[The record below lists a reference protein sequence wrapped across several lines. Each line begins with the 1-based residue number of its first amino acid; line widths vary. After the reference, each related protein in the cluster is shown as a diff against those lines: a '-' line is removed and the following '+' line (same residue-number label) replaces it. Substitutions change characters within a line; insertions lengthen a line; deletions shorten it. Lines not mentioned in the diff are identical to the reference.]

1 MPNISRHQLLLLLL
15 GIGDQGESREGIGGI
30 TRLQKFLFLLEKEE
44 KLTPTANG
52 FEFTAYKAGPYSA
65 KLYDELELLENLDLI
80 KSDVV
85 AEASEAEAAEI
96 EELSFEDLM
105 GDAAEE
111 IGDKLVDGFGAA
123 DAFEERR
130 FSLTENG
137 LRKVKEMIESGEYK
151 PIVDGIRKIKS
162 KYGHYS
168 LSDLL
173 YYVYTKF
180 PEMTT
185 ESEIK
190 EKVLS
195 RRRKYDTY

>member
-1 MPNISRHQLLLLLL
+1 MANISRHQLLLLLL
-15 GIGDQGESREGIGGI
+15 GIGEHGESIEGIGGT

-44 KLTPTANG
+44 KFAPSKNG
-52 FEFTAYKAGPYSA
+52 FEFSAYKAGPYSY
-65 KLYDELELLENLDLI
+65 KLYDELELLENLDYI

-85 AEASEAEAAEI
+85 AEASDAEAAEI

-105 GDAAEE
+105 GDEAEKV
-111 IGDKLVDGFGAA
+111 GDKSVDGFGAA

-130 FSLTENG
+130 FSLTETG
-137 LRKVKEMIESGEYK
+137 LRKVKEMIEIGEYK
-151 PIVDGIRKIKS
+151 PIVDGIRRIKS

-173 YYVYTKF
+173 YYVYTKY
-180 PEMTT
+180 PEMTI

-190 EKVLS
+190 DKVLS
-195 RRRKYDTY
+195 RRRKI